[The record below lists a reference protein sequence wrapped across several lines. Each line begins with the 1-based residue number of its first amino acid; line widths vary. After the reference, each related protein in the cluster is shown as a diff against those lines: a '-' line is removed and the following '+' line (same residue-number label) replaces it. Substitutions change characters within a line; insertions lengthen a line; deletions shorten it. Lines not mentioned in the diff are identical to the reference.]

1 MNKLLLIGF
10 ILLVV
15 VFGGWWVAG
24 KRGANMD
31 VAESKVLSISI
42 DNGVVKLNVEGK
54 VSMVDL
60 VIKSEQGLPV
70 LFESNGQVFN
80 SEMINKL
87 NEDGSAHVVLGVM
100 KATSEL
106 PEGEI
111 VVGTVKEPS
120 GDEFVVGKV
129 TISGEEEPREIEVW
143 SKETQE

>member
-31 VAESKVLSISI
+31 VVESKVLPIFI
-42 DNGVVKLNVEGK
+42 DNGVVKLNVKGR

-111 VVGTVKEPS
+111 VVGTIKEPA

-129 TISGEEEPREIEVW
+129 TISGEEEPSEIEVW